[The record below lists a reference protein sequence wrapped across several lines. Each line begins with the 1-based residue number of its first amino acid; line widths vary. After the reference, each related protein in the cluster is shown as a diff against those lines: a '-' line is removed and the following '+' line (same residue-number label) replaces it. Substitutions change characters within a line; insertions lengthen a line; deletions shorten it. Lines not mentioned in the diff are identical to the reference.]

1 MQVRADRLSQLR
13 QKLTELG
20 HLPSD
25 LLSSFLAGDPLIKGT
40 LYTLR
45 RKCSKASCRCMRGE
59 LHASLVLTAS
69 IKAKTRLWT
78 IAPER
83 IREIRRSSQAYH
95 RFRQARRELLK
106 EISRRRAQML
116 RIIAAIEKIRLRSP

>member
-1 MQVRADRLSQLR
+1 MQIKAIRLSRLR
-13 QKLTELG
+13 QKLTGLG
-20 HLPSD
+20 HLPPE

-45 RKCSKASCRCMRGE
+45 RKCSKASCRCARGE

-69 IKAKTRLWT
+69 IRAKTRLWT

-83 IREIRRSSQAYH
+83 IQEIRRSTQAYH

-106 EISRRRAQML
+106 EIGRRRARML
-116 RIIAAIEKIRLRSP
+116 AVIDAIEKIRLRQP